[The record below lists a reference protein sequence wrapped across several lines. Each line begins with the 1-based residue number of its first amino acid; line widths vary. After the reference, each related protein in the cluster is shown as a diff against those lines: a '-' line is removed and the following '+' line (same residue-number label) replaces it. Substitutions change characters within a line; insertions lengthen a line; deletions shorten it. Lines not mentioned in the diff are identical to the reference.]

1 MRCCNSGAI
10 YSSWL
15 HAYNAY
21 LEVAVR
27 DQPRNEGLHYY
38 EAFQNSRLRSHG
50 GYFARMVHD
59 ALPGNLSA
67 ASLHREHRLA
77 REGRV
82 AWSARA
88 ARSSYAVLDKR
99 LTYCAVWY
107 ARLGWYRSI
116 LTSNSIWA
124 IGWCPVPCT
133 KLGKSFFE
141 ARNSL
146 RVMIQI
152 RSLLPILIF
161 FIPLAPAI
169 PFGPTFAITA
179 SQIYFNTGHIIAW
192 GAKECYFVSHVTRC
206 YSFLFYYLHVCIYCR
221 ELYTARRQVTKREID
236 QMYSSPLRSMSEHH
250 ALFSYVQTGSCTLQL
265 IFVAP
270 EQFPAFISTIF

>member
-1 MRCCNSGAI
+1 MRDLADTAVSWRATVSEPYGGA
-10 YSSWL
+10 
-15 HAYNAY
+15 
-21 LEVAVR
+21 
-27 DQPRNEGLHYY
+27 P
-38 EAFQNSRLRSHG
+38 F
-50 GYFARMVHD
+50 
-59 ALPGNLSA
+59 
-67 ASLHREHRLA
+67 LA
-77 REGRV
+77 PNWEK
-82 AWSARA
+82 A
-88 ARSSYAVLDKR
+88 
-99 LTYCAVWY
+99 
-107 ARLGWYRSI
+107 
-116 LTSNSIWA
+116 
-124 IGWCPVPCT
+124 
-133 KLGKSFFE
+133 FFE

-221 ELYTARRQVTKREID
+221 ELYTAKRQVTKREID

-250 ALFSYVQTGSCTLQL
+250 ALFSYRPDRVMHTSTYLRRSW
-265 IFVAP
+265 A
-270 EQFPAFISTIF
+270 ISSIYLHYFLVFRFKRYH